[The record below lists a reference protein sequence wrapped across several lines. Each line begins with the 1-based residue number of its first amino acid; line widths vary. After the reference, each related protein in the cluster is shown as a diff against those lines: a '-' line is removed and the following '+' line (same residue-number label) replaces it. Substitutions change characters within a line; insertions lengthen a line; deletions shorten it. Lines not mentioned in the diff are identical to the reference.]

1 MHPLC
6 HIRQWSSEDIGRLI
20 KIKGTIQDVDG
31 LCSFKV
37 SSRSRLSCNVPAH
50 YRIPLHALN
59 KRFGL
64 YRKIV
69 AHLSASSHHN
79 AAHMRDVYVSIM
91 DYMNDVRIAFME
103 DAARS
108 EDALHGDFR
117 SPALDYY
124 LWLDHT
130 SSGFDAQDRDALEAT
145 HGVTFEG
152 LQNATCADILVFRAC
167 LRVSAIITKYH

>member
-1 MHPLC
+1 MNPLC
-6 HIRQWSSEDIGRLI
+6 RLRQWSSEDIARLM
-20 KIKGTIQDVDG
+20 KVKGTIQDVDG
-31 LCSFKV
+31 ECSFKV
-37 SSRSRLSCNVPAH
+37 SGKSRKGCNVAAH

-69 AHLSASSHHN
+69 VHLDASSHHN
-79 AAHMRDVYVSIM
+79 AANMRDAYLSIM
-91 DYMNDVRIAFME
+91 DYMNNVRIAFMD

-108 EDALHGDFR
+108 KDALHGDFR

-130 SSGFDAQDRDALEAT
+130 SSGFHAECRKTLEAT
-145 HGVTFEG
+145 YGVTFEG
-152 LQNATCADILVFRAC
+152 LQNGTSADILVLSAC
-167 LRVSAIITKYH
+167 LTYL